1 VIKDGLVFFCD
12 LDGVLRNLI
21 SGIASVA
28 GVIYTDALHKSVTC
42 WDATLCGK
50 RIFEWVQCPEV
61 FLAAKP
67 YPGAHE
73 FISNLKDKGFVV
85 YILTSQVFQPGILRV
100 QIDWLSLNGF
110 LNSIDGI
117 IVVRN
122 HNEKI
127 QFLKKDYQFLLDD
140 HPELAKKYNYKVDG
154 FLSMERP
161 WNPNGVFQ
169 EFDEVIN
176 YVEYAILQ
184 KEGKNG

>member
-1 VIKDGLVFFCD
+1 MIKDGPVFFCD

-28 GVIYTDALHKSVTC
+28 GVIYTDALYRSVTC

-85 YILTSQVFQPGILRV
+85 YILTSQIFRPEILGA
-100 QIDWLSLNGF
+100 QTSWLFAHGF
-110 LNSIDGI
+110 LDLVDGI
-117 IVVRN
+117 IMVRDPM
-122 HNEKI
+122 EKI
-127 QFLKKDYQFLLDD
+127 TFLEGDDHRFLLDD
-140 HPELAKKYNYKVDG
+140 HPKLALEYNFQVDG

-161 WNPNGVFQ
+161 WNPNGMFR
-169 EFDEVIN
+169 EFEEVVN
-176 YVEYAILQ
+176 YVEYTIL
-184 KEGKNG
+184 